1 MPRFIQRTNPRD
13 QRRRRIRARVARQA
27 DRPRLSVFRSAQ
39 HIAVQVIDD
48 FAGRTIAAAS
58 DRDVASPPGAGRPAV
73 DVSSAT
79 DGQRAGGRKVAL
91 ARAVGVIVA
100 ERARAKGV
108 TKVVFD
114 RSGYAYHGQV
124 QAVAEGARAGGL
136 DF

>member
-13 QRRRRIRARVARQA
+13 QRRRRIRARIARQA
-27 DRPRLSVFRSAQ
+27 DRPRLSVFRSAR
-39 HIAVQVIDD
+39 HITVQIIDD
-48 FAGRTIAAAS
+48 LAGRTIAAAS
-58 DRDVASPPGAGRPAV
+58 DRDVASPPGAGRPTAAA
-73 DVSSAT
+73 SSS
-79 DGQRAGGRKVAL
+79 DEQRAEGRKVAL

-124 QAVAEGARAGGL
+124 QAVAEGAREGGL